1 METKNLKNR
10 ILNLQ
15 NGIWILHIPIPMS
28 KETVDLIA
36 DENALVE
43 EKFAA
48 VNAWKASCCSPSD
61 PEDAEAAQAIYD
73 AHKMEAKT
81 FISATVFLPSGNGV
95 INCRE
100 PETLEHCQIRF

>member
-1 METKNLKNR
+1 MKNK
-10 ILNLQ
+10 ILNLK
-15 NGIWILHIPIPMS
+15 NGIWILHNSIPIPE
-28 KETVDLIA
+28 ETMNLITDEDVSRAERFEAVD
-36 DENALVE
+36 
-43 EKFAA
+43 
-48 VNAWKASCCSPSD
+48 AWKASCCSPSD

-73 AHKMEAKT
+73 AHKMEANT

>member
-1 METKNLKNR
+1 METKKVKNR
-10 ILNLQ
+10 VLNLQ
-15 NGIWILHIPIPMS
+15 NGIWILHKSIPMS
-28 KETVDLIA
+28 EETADLIA
-36 DENALVE
+36 DENASMKE
-43 EKFAA
+43 RFEA
-48 VNAWKASCCSPSD
+48 VDAWKASCCSPSD